1 VHDQRHVLCK
11 NALDN
16 DLNKIETCL
25 KTKVKQKLNKAKQ
38 KQKLKTKFF
47 MTSGGDGG

>member
-16 DLNKIETCL
+16 DLNKIETC
-25 KTKVKQKLNKAKQ
+25 AKNEVF
-38 KQKLKTKFF
+38 T
-47 MTSGGDGG
+47 TSGGGPWYTFGPQKSDHGTLF

>member
-1 VHDQRHVLCK
+1 MFLCK

-16 DLNKIETCL
+16 DLNKIEICRAENE
-25 KTKVKQKLNKAKQ
+25 V
-38 KQKLKTKFF
+38 F

>member
-1 VHDQRHVLCK
+1 VHDQRHVLCKK

-16 DLNKIETCL
+16 DLNKIETCQVL
-25 KTKVKQKLNKAKQ
+25 KNEV
-38 KQKLKTKFF
+38 F

>member
-16 DLNKIETCL
+16 DLSKIETRR
-25 KTKVKQKLNKAKQ
+25 AKNEVF
-38 KQKLKTKFF
+38 L
-47 MTSGGDGG
+47 

>member
-1 VHDQRHVLCK
+1 VHDQHHVLCK

-16 DLNKIETCL
+16 DLNKIETCR
-25 KTKVKQKLNKAKQ
+25 AKNEV
-38 KQKLKTKFF
+38 F

>member
-16 DLNKIETCL
+16 DLNKIETCRA
-25 KTKVKQKLNKAKQ
+25 KKQR
-38 KQKLKTKFF
+38 FF